1 MENKLPT
8 MPNLGANPVSS
19 PGLDVEKSTPS
30 FGEDKT
36 LDVPAH
42 DEQNASV
49 LQKPATPDL
58 HSPEISSIIKLSELS
73 KNGIQ
78 VVATRKGFYNQNR
91 IREGEVF
98 RIQSF
103 EDIGEWMKCTDPDLE
118 KERVKFFKEKRRKD
132 N

>member
-1 MENKLPT
+1 MENTMPT
-8 MPNLGANPVSS
+8 MPTMQNLGASPVSS

-42 DEQNASV
+42 DEQDASV
-49 LQKPATPDL
+49 LQKPTTPDL
-58 HSPEISSIIKLSELS
+58 LSPEISSIVKLSELS

-91 IREGEVF
+91 I
-98 RIQSF
+98 S
-103 EDIGEWMKCTDPDLE
+103 
-118 KERVKFFKEKRRKD
+118 
-132 N
+132 